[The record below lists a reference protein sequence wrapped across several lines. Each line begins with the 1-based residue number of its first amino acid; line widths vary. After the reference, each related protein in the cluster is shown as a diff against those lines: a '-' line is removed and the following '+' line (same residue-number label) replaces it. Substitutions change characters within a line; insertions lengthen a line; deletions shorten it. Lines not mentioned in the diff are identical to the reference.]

1 MQLIPVSR
9 LVVRVFVVAGAGPR
23 AQSTMSRYTANSS
36 SSSYTAASS
45 SSSYTAQSCASM
57 VYPSAL
63 GVSSSLGVGSTLSVR
78 DPYPVGYR

>member
-23 AQSTMSRYTANSS
+23 AQSTMSRYTANS

>member
-23 AQSTMSRYTANSS
+23 AQFTMSRYTANS

-63 GVSSSLGVGSTLSVR
+63 GVASSLGVGSTLSAR
-78 DPYPVGYR
+78 DPYPVGYG

>member
-9 LVVRVFVVAGAGPR
+9 LGLRVFVVAGAGPR
-23 AQSTMSRYTANSS
+23 AQSSMSRYTANSS
-36 SSSYTAASS
+36 SSMSYTAAS

-63 GVSSSLGVGSTLSVR
+63 GAASSLGVGSTLSVR